1 MTDTAITVHARQVDP
16 AVADRQRRELLNEAI
31 VLEHVSGRAWRVCD
45 SRCPAGADGRF
56 LGFVE
61 ERDGMFDVMQ
71 ITETFIWTSFDSMRS
86 ALNHIVATNPQTVA
100 WQQLHE
106 STTTA

>member
-1 MTDTAITVHARQVDP
+1 
-16 AVADRQRRELLNEAI
+16 
-31 VLEHVSGRAWRVCD
+31 
-45 SRCPAGADGRF
+45 
-56 LGFVE
+56 
-61 ERDGMFDVMQ
+61 MFDVMQ